1 MIRRLA
7 ATKLQN
13 LCKGFPIVAI
23 TGPRQSGKTTLAR
36 ASFPDYE
43 YFSLEDL
50 DSRQE
55 AADDPRG
62 FLQRRANGFILDE
75 VQHVPELFPYL
86 QTYADSQ
93 KSMGR
98 IVLTGS
104 QNFLMMQRI
113 TESLAGRVG
122 MIELLPFSWEELP
135 ASKKNRPLD
144 QVLFTGAYPPVH
156 EREIDPLDWYPR
168 YIQTYIDRDVRSLR
182 NIGNLQL
189 FQRFVRLCAGRVG
202 QLLNFNALA
211 TEAGVDHKT
220 AQAWLSVLEA
230 AYIVFRLQPYH
241 QNFNKRLVKQPKL
254 YFTDS
259 GLLCSLLQIES
270 PAQLETH
277 YARGALFENWVVAEC
292 LKQRFN
298 LGRTSNLFFFRD
310 HSGREVDL
318 LQEEGDTLH
327 ATEIKSGATLNSSFF
342 DNLKWFAKLESTSV
356 KVASLKLIYG
366 GDRNTHRDAIE
377 VKSWRSSPVSG

>member
-1 MIRRLA
+1 M
-7 ATKLQN
+7 
-13 LCKGFPIVAI
+13 
-23 TGPRQSGKTTLAR
+23 GPRQSGKTTLAR
-36 ASFPDYE
+36 AAFSGYE

-50 DSRQE
+50 DSRRE
-55 AADDPRG
+55 AAEDPRG
-62 FLQRRANGFILDE
+62 FLHRRPHGFILDE

-86 QTYADSQ
+86 QTYADSC
-93 KSMGR
+93 KEMGT

-104 QNFLMMQRI
+104 LNFLMMERI

-122 MIELLPFSWEELP
+122 MIELLPFSWGEMSTIMEGQ
-135 ASKKNRPLD
+135 SLD
-144 QVLFTGAYPPVH
+144 EVLFTGAYPPVH
-156 EREIDPLDWYPR
+156 ERKIDPLDWYPR

-182 NIGNLQL
+182 NIGNLQV

-202 QLLNFNALA
+202 QLLNINALA

-230 AYIVFRLQPYH
+230 AYLIVRLQPYH
-241 QNFNKRLVKQPKL
+241 HNFNKRLLKQPKL
-254 YFTDS
+254 YFTDT

-277 YARGALFENWVVAEC
+277 YARGALFENWVFVEL

-310 HSGREVDL
+310 YSGREIDL
-318 LQEEGDTLH
+318 LQEEGDSLH
-327 ATEIKSGATLNSSFF
+327 AIEVKSGATLNSSSF
-342 DNLKWFAKLESTSV
+342 DNLRWFSKLESTSV
-356 KVASLKLIYG
+356 KIASLKLIYG
-366 GDRNTHRDAIE
+366 GNRDTYRDAIQ
-377 VKSWRSSPVSG
+377 VTGWQQLCKRQP